1 MKGLYRPHTG
11 LKWNI
16 QIASL
21 LVHPSQVAAEL
32 LIECSMWW
40 YIELCYR
47 SSNFLGP
54 FRPRN
59 AGNAHAQAQSVQL
72 AEWWADFDE
81 RYMRPVFSRPE
92 YSADWASPNGE
103 QIM

>member
-1 MKGLYRPHTG
+1 M
-11 LKWNI
+11 
-16 QIASL
+16 
-21 LVHPSQVAAEL
+21 
-32 LIECSMWW
+32 
-40 YIELCYR
+40 ELCNR
-47 SSNFLGP
+47 SSTFLGP

-59 AGNAHAQAQSVQL
+59 AGSAHAQAQSVQL

-103 QIM
+103 QGKLVLNKNYMCDFLHALEVATPCTGDLQARV